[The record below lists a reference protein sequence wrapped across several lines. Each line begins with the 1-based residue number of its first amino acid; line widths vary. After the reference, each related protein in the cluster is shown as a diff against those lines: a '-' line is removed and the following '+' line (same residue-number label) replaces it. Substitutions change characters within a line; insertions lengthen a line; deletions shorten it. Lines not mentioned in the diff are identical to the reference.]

1 MRTIYR
7 TENINRYFS
16 DIKNHK
22 YDPISDSAIRK
33 LFEDRNK
40 NHEQILNAHIRLV
53 ATIAKTY
60 DNNDKFMD
68 YNQEGI
74 EGLIKAIDKY
84 DPTQD
89 TKFSTYAAYWIK
101 AKMSMLCKEF
111 NMVQRS
117 NQGRIG
123 SKVVKFQE
131 QFIQDNMR
139 EASTDEIIEH
149 LGENSD
155 IDIQYANELFNINI
169 VSIDENYNDNDK
181 TSIESCREYSLKTAS
196 VNDVVKE
203 MEKEHLA
210 NDINKM
216 FRVLNDKEK
225 EFVTRHILNEES
237 YDTIAKQYN
246 YTTERVRQIIKT
258 ALHKMKSCDYAKK
271 NFSSYLK

>member
-16 DIKNHK
+16 DIKKHK

-40 NHEQILNAHIRLV
+40 NYEQILNAHIRLV

-74 EGLIKAIDKY
+74 EGLIQAIDKY

-89 TKFSTYAAYWIK
+89 AKFSTYATYWIK

-123 SKVVKFQE
+123 SKVVKFQNE
-131 QFIQDNMR
+131 FIQNNMR
-139 EASTDEIIEH
+139 EPSTDEIIEH
-149 LGENSD
+149 LGESSD
-155 IDIQYANELFNINI
+155 IDIQCANELFNINI
-169 VSIDENYNDNDK
+169 VSIDEKYNDNDK
-181 TSIESCREYSLKTAS
+181 TSIESCSEYSLKTAS

-210 NDINKM
+210 NAINKM